1 MLKREFKMKN
11 GRYNM
16 NKQSTKKLVIYG
28 VIGLFLIITI
38 FDFSG
43 FLWFYGSLTVNLAIL
58 KSGAK

>member
-28 VIGLFLIITI
+28 VLLKFTLQLMVQQIDYLQCFQKIVIFLFLII
-38 FDFSG
+38 
-43 FLWFYGSLTVNLAIL
+43 LW
-58 KSGAK
+58 